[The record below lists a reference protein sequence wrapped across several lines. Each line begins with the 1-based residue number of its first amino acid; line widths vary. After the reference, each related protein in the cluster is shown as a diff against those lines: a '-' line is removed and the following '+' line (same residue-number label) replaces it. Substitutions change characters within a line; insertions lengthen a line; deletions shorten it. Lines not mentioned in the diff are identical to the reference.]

1 MDPSPR
7 RPITRSLRAVQAVKG
22 DIISPVQDRGR
33 DLNGQNERDHSKD
46 HSKEGVKWT
55 RQCGEKKAK
64 KGVKVNGGARAHDG
78 GRPRPRARHPAAT
91 G

>member
-33 DLNGQNERDHSKD
+33 DLNGQNERDHSK
-46 HSKEGVKWT
+46 ERVKWT

-64 KGVKVNGGARAHDG
+64 KGVKVNGRARAHDG
-78 GRPRPRARHPAAT
+78 ERPRPRARHPAAT